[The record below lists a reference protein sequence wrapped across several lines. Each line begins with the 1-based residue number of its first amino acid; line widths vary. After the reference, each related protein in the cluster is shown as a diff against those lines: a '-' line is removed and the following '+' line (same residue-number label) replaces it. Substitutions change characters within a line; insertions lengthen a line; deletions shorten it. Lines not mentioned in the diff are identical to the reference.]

1 MLPRARTSR
10 LIMPAL
16 LVLVALRALV
26 PLGYMP
32 ASPGSGLL
40 FEVCHDGMPLSI
52 AAPSPHAAGHAHHAD
67 HGAHHGDAG
76 NDDASHAMAAD
87 GCALG
92 HILSVAFLDAVESV
106 TVAIEPASSFD
117 SPEPVTHLLPSRRLT
132 PAPRGPPLV

>member
-1 MLPRARTSR
+1 MLPRERTSR

-26 PLGYMP
+26 PMGYMP

-52 AAPSPHAAGHAHHAD
+52 AAPSSHVGGHAQSAD
-67 HGAHHGDAG
+67 HGAHHHEAGGD
-76 NDDASHAMAAD
+76 DHAMAAD

-92 HILSVAFLDAVESV
+92 HILSVAFLD
-106 TVAIEPASSFD
+106 SFD
-117 SPEPVTHLLPSRRLT
+117 SAAVTIEPPVAFDTPEPATHLLPSRRLT

>member
-1 MLPRARTSR
+1 MLPRERASR

-26 PLGYMP
+26 PMGYMP

-52 AAPSPHAAGHAHHAD
+52 AAPSSHAGGHA
-67 HGAHHGDAG
+67 HGAHHHDAG
-76 NDDASHAMAAD
+76 GDEHVMAAD

-92 HILSVAFLDAVESV
+92 HILAVAFLDSFESLA
-106 TVAIEPASSFD
+106 VAIEPPIGFD
-117 SPEPVTHLLPSRRLT
+117 APAPVTHLLPSRRLT